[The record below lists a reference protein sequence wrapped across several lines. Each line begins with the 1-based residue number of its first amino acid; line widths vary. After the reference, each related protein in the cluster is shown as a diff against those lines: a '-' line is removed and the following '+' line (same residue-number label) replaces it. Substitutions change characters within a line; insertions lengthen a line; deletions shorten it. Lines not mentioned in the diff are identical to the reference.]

1 MNQSELKVQEDT
13 MPILQEGTKSR
24 VLATACCES
33 TMYSQQGH
41 FNNDDNKV
49 RKNGWITSSVQTFG
63 LRILPCRKLGL
74 QVNLIPNLAR

>member
-1 MNQSELKVQEDT
+1 MNQSELKAQEDT
-13 MPILQEGTKSR
+13 MPIIQEGTKSH

-33 TMYSQQGH
+33 TMHSQQRH
-41 FNNDDNKV
+41 FNNEENEA

-74 QVNLIPNLAR
+74 QVNLITNLA